1 MKTVNLAGAIGTRI
15 SEETVVKPKPMI
27 EIGDKFGVTRIGQAL
42 SGGMSVANGVDRQ
55 LFYLATRLRSHG
67 EHARD

>member
-1 MKTVNLAGAIGTRI
+1 
-15 SEETVVKPKPMI
+15 MI